1 MNPKFTKLVVLVF
14 WVTLLSMITPEARA
28 QDSSAEIKKA
38 DSFYVAKDYITAR
51 KIYERNLKDTSK
63 DGAAWNRL
71 GFSYYNT
78 GDMDAAMRS
87 YQKAL
92 ANNHNPL
99 IKASA
104 YSRMARVNSLQNKKN
119 EALNDLDSAINSGY
133 NVYTEM
139 DSLKDF
145 NSIRAEKGF
154 SELRTKA
161 YNLAYPC
168 MANAQAHQFDFWVGE
183 WDAYVRGTK
192 QLAGH
197 SVIQVISGG
206 CAILENWTSGGGF
219 YSGKSLNFID
229 PATNKWKQTWVGAA
243 AGDAQ
248 DFTNGEYKDGAMR
261 FTYETKDP
269 QGHKL
274 MGRFIFYN
282 EGPNQ
287 VRQFSETSADDGKT
301 WTTSYD
307 FTYVRKK

>member
-1 MNPKFTKLVVLVF
+1 MNSKCTKLAVMVFGVVL
-14 WVTLLSMITPEARA
+14 LSLITSGAEA
-28 QDSSAEIKKA
+28 QTNTVEMTKA
-38 DSFYVAKDYITAR
+38 DSLYAAKDYINA
-51 KIYERNLKDTSK
+51 KKMYEKNLKDTSK
-63 DGAAWNRL
+63 NGVAWNRL

-92 ANNHNPL
+92 AYNHSPL
-99 IKASA
+99 LKASV
-104 YSRMARVNSLQNKKN
+104 YSRMARINSLQNKKN
-119 EALNDLDSAINSGY
+119 EALADLDSAVNSGY
-133 NVYTEM
+133 NMYTEL
-139 DSLKDF
+139 DSLNDF
-145 NSIRAEKGF
+145 NSIRSEKDF

-168 MANAQAHQFDFWVGE
+168 MSNAQARQFDFWVGE

-192 QLAGH
+192 QFAGH

-206 CAILENWTSGGGF
+206 CAILENWTSGSGF

-229 PATNKWKQTWVGAA
+229 PATNKWKQTWVGT
-243 AGDAQ
+243 GDSQ
-248 DFTNGEYKDGAMR
+248 DFMNGEYKDGAMR
-261 FTYETKDP
+261 FAFETKDP

-274 MGRFIFYN
+274 IGRFIFYN

-287 VRQFSETSADDGKT
+287 VRQFNETSADDGKT

-307 FTYVRKK
+307 FTYIRKK